1 MSQPVIKHRN
11 NPITIRTP
19 EWGVQDPVAIK
30 YYLKCL
36 VSKKKAQIN
45 KKSMAPTLEKKKKSR
60 RETACESQRML
71 HLTGKDFKV
80 TIINTKE
87 VKETMVKE
95 IKKV

>member
-1 MSQPVIKHRN
+1 MGSPVPSCYKILSKMSSFQEK
-11 NPITIRTP
+11 
-19 EWGVQDPVAIK
+19 
-30 YYLKCL
+30 
-36 VSKKKAQIN
+36 SSN
-45 KKSMAPTLEKKKKSR
+45 KQEMYGAYTGKKKKSR
-60 RETACESQRML
+60 RETAYESQRML